1 MIITKLLGL
10 STFFVNKKATIA
22 ILAIEMA
29 ILAYAIVNKKDKKKK
44 QKRLTA

>member
-10 STFFVNKKATIA
+10 STVFTNKKTTLA
-22 ILAIEMA
+22 ILAIEMV
-29 ILAYAIVNKKDKKKK
+29 ILTYAIVKKKDKKKK